1 MRTLVLAKCHHSGL
15 LEQECRASN
24 RHYEELVN
32 RESELLIVTVYR
44 LLLMFP
50 VVTRL
55 LQLLDLNA
63 AIVFNLAQQRC
74 ILATEGHDDGY
85 PVDDDQGVH

>member
-1 MRTLVLAKCHHSGL
+1 MRTLVLAICHHSSL
-15 LEQECRASN
+15 LEQEGRAN
-24 RHYEELVN
+24 NCHDEELVH
-32 RESELLIVTVYR
+32 REFELLIVTVYR

-74 ILATEGHDDGY
+74 ILAAEGHDDDY